1 MDQAAIV
8 GPLGAAPGDMVDGD
22 LLDMFETE
30 DASAEALS
38 LGGCGV

>member
-8 GPLGAAPGDMVDGD
+8 SPINAVPGDMVAGD

-38 LGGCGV
+38 LGACGV

>member
-1 MDQAAIV
+1 MDRAAV
-8 GPLGAAPGDMVDGD
+8 VRPADAVPGDMLEGD